1 MRNSGDRS
9 FITYGGSY
17 LYLMSTNESVDAPY
31 TIGGETYKNF
41 NDYFVHQAVTAQK
54 EYNWDGYRWDWYG
67 LPDSYVCDG
76 TEAACNFSSEM
87 APLVKRLDLAVK
99 EQRADV
105 TTTALQLPST
115 NGNIPHY
122 TTGAVANHQFM
133 ELWPFGTGTKYTDLY
148 RDIYEAKSRYPDKPV
163 FANFYPPA
171 EMLSLIHI

>member
-1 MRNSGDRS
+1 M
-9 FITYGGSY
+9 
-17 LYLMSTNESVDAPY
+17 
-31 TIGGETYKNF
+31 K
-41 NDYFVHQAVTAQK
+41 AQK

-67 LPDSYVCDG
+67 LPENYVCDG
-76 TEAACNFSSEM
+76 TSAACNFSSEM
-87 APLVKRLDLAVK
+87 APLVNRLDLAVK
-99 EQRADV
+99 EIRADV

-115 NGNIPHY
+115 SGNIPHY

-171 EMLSLIHI
+171 EMNLTTGWPYLPFCRWLSGCTGRRRSGKLYRSRTFPCCKLSGGSTRTDSQLE